1 MTEEERKRKYRELI
15 AQVAM
20 CYSAMHYNARTNED
34 RRVGTLPRVG
44 YERQMFKMMLKTMDE
59 IDAIDPA
66 LLDITT
72 AKPLDLVARSPQEL
86 FDLLTGEKG
95 ALAPPSNELETQA

>member
-1 MTEEERKRKYRELI
+1 MTEEDERKYRELI

-20 CYSAMHYNARTNED
+20 CYSAMHYNAERMKTDGWE
-34 RRVGTLPRVG
+34 RFPELLG